1 VFRVLRL
8 SNAALCIAIALRNS
22 SPAAGP
28 TEMWGLTTM
37 AWYGVSRGFAAAV
50 VLLAVAF
57 LRRRV
62 AACDALY
69 NDKHPSPVPGP
80 LVLRSV
86 DAPVHPPSASV
97 GERRVTPRLE
107 EMPC

>member
-1 VFRVLRL
+1 VCCIYPTLCCASPLVCTIPRL
-8 SNAALCIAIALRNS
+8 LLV
-22 SPAAGP
+22 P
-28 TEMWGLTTM
+28 TEMGGLTTM
-37 AWYGVSRGFAAAV
+37 AWYGVSGGFAAAV

-62 AACDALY
+62 TACDALY
-69 NDKHPSPVPGP
+69 NDKHPSHVPGP

-86 DAPVHPPSASV
+86 DAPVHPSSASV
-97 GERRVTPRLE
+97 GERRITPWLG